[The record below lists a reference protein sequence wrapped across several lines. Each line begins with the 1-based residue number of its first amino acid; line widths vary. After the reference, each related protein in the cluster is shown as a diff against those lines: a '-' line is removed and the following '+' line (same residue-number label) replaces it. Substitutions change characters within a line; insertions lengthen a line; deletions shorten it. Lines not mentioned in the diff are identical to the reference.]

1 MIINDRKK
9 IIKSFSLTVLTLFST
24 IVFAELKPLNES
36 ELNKVFIKNEA
47 LFETSYNYSVSSH
60 DPIWQKNILR
70 NQNLIK
76 NINIDMASVNFER
89 ADLKYQSDRINN
101 INVVNQHLINNP
113 QFAFISIPF
122 IQFMQTNTNL
132 EQASNNFPKLWLEF
146 AMQFQ
151 QTQ

>member
-1 MIINDRKK
+1 MKK